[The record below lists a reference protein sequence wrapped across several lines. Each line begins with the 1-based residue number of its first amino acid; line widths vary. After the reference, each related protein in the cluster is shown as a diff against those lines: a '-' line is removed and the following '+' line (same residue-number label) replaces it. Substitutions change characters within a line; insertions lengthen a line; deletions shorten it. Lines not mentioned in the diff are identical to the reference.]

1 MMRKDEQLK
10 KVLADYA
17 AGRLSAKETKK
28 LEHLI
33 LKYPVGD
40 AWDWKDNAHREAMKA
55 RIKAGIEAQGKAKA
69 RVRWINIPVAAAIA
83 AALACF
89 FIFLYLYLSQIQPI
103 TYYPIAQAKHYVS
116 DEVLLIG
123 PDGKQLQLGASASF
137 ADVKEKLA
145 LQNTADLIADSVT
158 IKVPSQKQFDL
169 TLEDGTKVWL
179 NAGATFKFPTTF
191 TKQTV
196 RTVALDGEGYFEV
209 SSDKK
214 HPFLV
219 IAGGT
224 EVKVTGTKFNVQ
236 AFAEENLVKTSL
248 MEGVVTFY
256 MDHNAYKLTP
266 GLEVIADTK
275 GKEVRSQAFDT
286 DNLLAWKEGYFV
298 FDNMELVDV
307 MKTVSR
313 WYNIS
318 VVSNSPVRNKKI
330 GGTFPKNVPLIDFLK
345 DLTILSGVKFKINR
359 KEVQIIN

>member
-1 MMRKDEQLK
+1 MSKDEQLK
-10 KVLADYA
+10 KVLSDYA
-17 AGRLSAKETKK
+17 SERLSVNETKK

-33 LKYPVGD
+33 LKYPAGD
-40 AWDWKDNAHREAMKA
+40 SWDWKDNVYREAMKD
-55 RIKAGIEAQGKAKA
+55 RIKAGIEAQVAKKTKI
-69 RVRWINIPVAAAIA
+69 RWMSIRAAAAIA
-83 AALACF
+83 AALLCF
-89 FIFLYLYLSQIQPI
+89 FVFLYLYLSQIQSV

-123 PDGKQLQLGASASF
+123 PHGKQLQLGASASF
-137 ADVKEKLA
+137 ADLKEKLA
-145 LQNTADLIADSVT
+145 LPNSTTSVAEDSVI

-191 TKQTV
+191 TKQTT
-196 RTVALDGEGYFEV
+196 RTVSLDGEGYFEV
-209 SSDKK
+209 TSDKK
-214 HPFLV
+214 HPFRV
-219 IAGGT
+219 IAAGT

-236 AFAEENLVKTSL
+236 AFAEEHLIKTSL
-248 MEGVVTFY
+248 MEGIVTFY
-256 MDHNAYKLTP
+256 MDHNAYKLAP

-275 GKEVRSQAFDT
+275 GKEVRSQAFDR

-330 GGTFPKNVPLIDFLK
+330 GGTFPNNVPLSDFLK
-345 DLTILSGVKFKINR
+345 DLTILSGVKFKING